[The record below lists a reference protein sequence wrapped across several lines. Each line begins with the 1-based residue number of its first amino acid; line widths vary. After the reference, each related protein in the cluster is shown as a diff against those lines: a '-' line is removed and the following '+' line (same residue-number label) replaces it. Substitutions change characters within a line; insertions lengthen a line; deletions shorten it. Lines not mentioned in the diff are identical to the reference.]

1 MANIFKNVYEFKI
14 TLMGINPPIW
24 RTIQVPETYSFWDLH
39 VAIQDSMGWTDSHLH
54 EFEIVNTATSKKVV
68 IGIPVESFDDDR
80 DVQAGWEYKIASYFT
95 MDNRAAIY
103 LYDFGDDWRHTVRL
117 EKILA
122 REKNRRYPVCIDGE
136 RACPPEDC
144 GGVWG
149 YQEFVKTVTDPTHEG
164 HDEMLEW
171 IGGSFDPEYFDP
183 KKVHFDNPK
192 KRWKHAF
199 E

>member
-1 MANIFKNVYEFKI
+1 MANIFKNIYEFKV

-24 RTIQVPETYSFWDLH
+24 RTIQVPENYTFWDLH

-54 EFEIVNTATSKKVV
+54 EFEIVNPATSKKVV
-68 IGIPVESFDDDR
+68 FGIPVEPFDDDR
-80 DVQAGWEYKIASYFT
+80 DVLAGWEYKIASYFT
-95 MDNRAAIY
+95 MDNRATTY
-103 LYDFGDDWRHTVRL
+103 LYDFGDDWRHIVRL
-117 EKILA
+117 EKILV
-122 REKNRRYPVCIDGE
+122 REKNIRYPICVDGK

-149 YQEFVKTVTDPTHEG
+149 YQEFVKAVTDPTHEG

-171 IGGSFDPEYFDP
+171 IGCSFDPEYFDP
-183 KKVHFDNPK
+183 KNVRFDNPK
-192 KRWKHAF
+192 KRLKNAL

>member
-1 MANIFKNVYEFKI
+1 MANIFKNIYEFKI

-24 RTIQVPETYSFWDLH
+24 RQIQVPENYTFWDLH

-54 EFEIVNTATSKKVV
+54 EFEIVNPATSRQEAF
-68 IGIPVESFDDDR
+68 GIPVESFDEDR
-80 DVQAGWEYKIASYFT
+80 DVLPGWEHKIASYFS
-95 MDNRAAIY
+95 MDNPVATY

-122 REKNRRYPVCIDGE
+122 REKNRRYPVCIDGK

-149 YQEFVKTVTDPTHEG
+149 YKEFLKAVTDPA
-164 HDEMLEW
+164 HDEHEQTLEW
-171 IGGSFDPEYFDP
+171 VGGSFDPEYFDP
-183 KKVHFDNPK
+183 KNVRFDNPK
-192 KRWKHAF
+192 ERLKNAL